1 MQTGIYLI
9 FQKPTTGTVP
19 LTRTVPTTGTVL
31 WYIYYFKI
39 IEFSL
44 FSVLLY
50 IHIVY
55 LILSIYDIFC
65 ASLLMDIVILVKYLQ
80 V

>member
-1 MQTGIYLI
+1 MSIRNLIYLVRKSVDHALKEYI
-9 FQKPTTGTVP
+9 F
-19 LTRTVPTTGTVL
+19 
-31 WYIYYFKI
+31 YFKI

-55 LILSIYDIFC
+55 LILSIYDIFS
-65 ASLLMDIVILVKYLQ
+65 ASLLMDIVILVIYLQ